1 MDMALKNLSNGA
13 IALLLG
19 VVTAAVAAVG
29 IVMTI
34 ATTQMFGL
42 TGRID
47 TLYTDSAGVK
57 ADVAKTAAATEYM
70 KQDMAEM
77 KTTLREMST
86 TLQSIDKRL
95 AQADIKGGVPASFV
109 LVKDPSMLAKFL
121 WSQKIQ
127 GPILVNSPARTQPSC
142 SKT

>member
-77 KTTLREMST
+77 NVGHAAIHR
-86 TLQSIDKRL
+86 
-95 AQADIKGGVPASFV
+95 QA
-109 LVKDPSMLAKFL
+109 
-121 WSQKIQ
+121 
-127 GPILVNSPARTQPSC
+127 ARAGRHQRWRSGQLYAGQRPVHAR
-142 SKT
+142 